1 MKFHFFCTT
10 KHDVIRTGD
19 GPSSWKQG
27 IKNLEHAFLTEK
39 LNNKKF
45 TKQFGYSSKIKNK

>member
-45 TKQFGYSSKIKNK
+45 TKQFGYGSKIKNK